1 MSTLETLSLINI
13 GHNELPYHQPVTLTT
28 PSLYLQ
34 IDKLSLTV
42 DFVQVSSGHLL
53 ITRAGD
59 AAVESKDCSVTNIED
74 IPTSTELPLKC
85 PHGSNELTIQ
95 FRSSWNV
102 IIYIVFIWDRLLIGI
117 EAQRARRC

>member
-1 MSTLETLSLINI
+1 VSLIDI
-13 GHNELPYHQPVTLTT
+13 GRVELPYRQPVTLTT

-34 IDKLSLTV
+34 IDKLSLIV

-53 ITRAGD
+53 ITCAGD
-59 AAVESKDCSVTNIED
+59 AAVEGKDYSVVNIEN

-102 IIYIVFIWDRLLIGI
+102 IICVVFVWDRALIGT
-117 EAQRARRC
+117 EAQRARRR